1 MLKIRSNAQSICDTM
16 MDRKTKETGCEM
28 LSTDGVRDT
37 LGQFAYATKG
47 EEQPILN
54 SGREYL
60 ILLDDSEGRRLLKDT
75 ISKLSDPDISK
86 DIRAQAR

>member
-1 MLKIRSNAQSICDTM
+1 MF
-16 MDRKTKETGCEM
+16 
-28 LSTDGVRDT
+28 STDGVKDT
-37 LGQFAYATKG
+37 LGQFVYATEG

-60 ILLDDSEGRRLLKDT
+60 VLLDDSEGRRLLKDT
-75 ISKLSDPDISK
+75 ISKLSDPDISE